1 MATLQEL
8 QNALIA
14 ADRLGATDDA
24 RQLAQ
29 AIMALKSQPP
39 APVQQQAAPSED
51 PGFGQST
58 LIGAGRTFDRVGKGM
73 QQLYYG
79 ATGNEAEQ
87 KKLAE
92 RAGEDDRI
100 YKPLQEARPWATG
113 IGEALPS
120 MVLPGGG
127 ATTLLGNAGR
137 MALASGLPG
146 ALEYGS
152 AGDRMLKGGM
162 GAAAGAALPL
172 GGALFKSGKSFAE
185 PLYNAGRESIAGR
198 TLNRA
203 AGDDAAN
210 VISKL
215 QGGSPLVPGSMPTVA
230 HLSENGGINALERS
244 AAASNPQAYA
254 QRAMEQASARLSALR
269 GISGDDATLAAAKG
283 ARDAAAGPLYDQAKT
298 QMMKNTPELNAIIE
312 SLPPSVLAK
321 ANSLAMLAR
330 DPLKSGKDIPAGVE
344 FVGGLSKSV
353 AGPHG
358 GSKTIQLPGLLDEM
372 GNPLTRATE
381 AQSSQYS
388 GKALHYIK
396 LALDDTLGK
405 TGESALGKV
414 EKRLMTGAKD
424 DFVGLVD
431 AGIPSYG
438 QARKSFAELS
448 RPVNQMQIGQEFMNK
463 LQPALND
470 FGQLGVETK
479 ATFANAMRGGD
490 RLAEKATGFKGAKL
504 DSVMS
509 PEQMQ
514 ILNNIGQDLGRKANA
529 ENIGRGVG
537 SDTFQKLAMQNIAEQ
552 SGMPGMIGGLLDA
565 PGISRATKWV
575 YRDTDEKVQKMLAD
589 AMLNPSKAAE
599 LMQAAK
605 SGAFDN
611 NPALRQLIEQSVM
624 RSGGLLGRAAVTQP

>member
-1 MATLQEL
+1 MASLQEL
-8 QNALIA
+8 QFALTA
-14 ADRLGATDDA
+14 ADQAGNTEDA
-24 RQLAQ
+24 RALAQ
-29 AIMALKSQPP
+29 AIVKLRNQ
-39 APVQQQAAPSED
+39 APEPSKFDD
-51 PGFGQST
+51 PGIGKT
-58 LIGAGRTFDRVGKGM
+58 LLIGAGRTFDRVGKGM

-79 ATGNEAEQ
+79 ATGNDAEL
-87 KKLAE
+87 KALSE
-92 RAGEDDRI
+92 RAASDDKA

-113 IGEALPS
+113 IGESLPS

-127 ATTLLGNAGR
+127 ARTLLGQAAAMGLAAGV
-137 MALASGLPG
+137 PG
-146 ALEYGS
+146 ALEYGD
-152 AGDRMLKGGM
+152 AGDRLLKGGV
-162 GAAAGAALPL
+162 GFAAGAALPV
-172 GGALFKSGKSFAE
+172 GAAALKTGKSFLE
-185 PLYNAGRESIAGR
+185 PLYNAGRETIGGR
-198 TLNRA
+198 TLNRV
-203 AGDDAAN
+203 AGDDVAS

-215 QGGSPLVPGSMPTVA
+215 QSGGPLVPGSMPTA
-230 HLSENGGINALERS
+230 GQLAENGGINALERS
-244 AAASNPQAYA
+244 ASASNPQAYA

-269 GISGDDATLAAAKG
+269 GIAGDDAALAAAKG
-283 ARDAAAGPLYDQAKT
+283 ARDDAAGPLYDQAKA

-330 DPLKSGKDIPAGVE
+330 DPLKSGKDIPAGIE

-358 GSKTIQLPGLLDEM
+358 HTKTVQLPGLLDEM
-372 GNPLTRATE
+372 GNPLTRTTE

-424 DFVGLVD
+424 DFLGLVD
-431 AGIPSYG
+431 NGIPAYG

-448 RPVNQMQIGQEFMNK
+448 RPVNQMQIGQELLNK

-470 FGQLGVETK
+470 FGQLGIETK

-509 PEQMQ
+509 PDQMQ
-514 ILNNIGQDLGRKANA
+514 ILNNIAMDLGRKANA

-552 SGMPGMIGGLLDA
+552 SGMPRLMSGLLDT
-565 PGISRATKWV
+565 PGVSRATKWV
-575 YRDTDEKVQKMLAD
+575 YRDTDEKVQKLLAD
-589 AMLNPSKAAE
+589 ALLNPAKAAE
-599 LMQAAK
+599 LMQAAR

-611 NPALRQLIEQSVM
+611 NPALKRLIEQSVM
-624 RSGGLLGRAAVTQP
+624 RGGGLLGSAALAQP